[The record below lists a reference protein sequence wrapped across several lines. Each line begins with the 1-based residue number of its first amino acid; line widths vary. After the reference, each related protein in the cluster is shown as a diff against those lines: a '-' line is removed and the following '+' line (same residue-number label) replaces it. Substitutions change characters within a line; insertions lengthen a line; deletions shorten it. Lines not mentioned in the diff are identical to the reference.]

1 MVACCFLITAGVVK
15 LWLGTVVIDGM
26 CRDGSLG
33 LFWLTCVV
41 MVELCNYICWVAR
54 FDLE

>member
-1 MVACCFLITAGVVK
+1 MVMDGMRRDDS
-15 LWLGTVVIDGM
+15 LWLF
-26 CRDGSLG
+26 L
-33 LFWLTCVV
+33 LTCVV